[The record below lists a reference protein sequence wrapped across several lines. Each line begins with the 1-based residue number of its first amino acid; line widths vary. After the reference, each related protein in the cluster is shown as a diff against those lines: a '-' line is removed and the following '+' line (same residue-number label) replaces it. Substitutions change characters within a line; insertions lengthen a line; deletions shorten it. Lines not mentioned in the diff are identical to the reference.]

1 MRILLVTLVLCLITS
16 YADAKSGLHQ
26 SKQIMGKKV
35 LLPSHRVGLIV
46 GRSEGGYIIL
56 TEPRLKGRVGRGS
69 SY

>member
-16 YADAKSGLHQ
+16 YADAK

-56 TEPRLKGRVGRGS
+56 TEPRPKGRVGRGS

>member
-1 MRILLVTLVLCLITS
+1 MNPNFADGLLVLCLITS
-16 YADAKSGLHQ
+16 YADAK